1 MNSTHLSFCSSYS
14 THSHHY
20 SASFPWNDNKIIT
33 RFKNPKIRYNF
44 KIPDLIFVAISKILA
59 YLCFTCSSRRDCI
72 HTCTKQIST
81 LWPVR
86 ASTHCVFW
94 QNLLRQREGKIS
106 AIQTF
111 KTESFNRSFYLSI
124 IVMFEVNC
132 FLPTHVI
139 LLRIVEGGCESDV
152 YVMCIIASMKCLPNV
167 DR

>member
-1 MNSTHLSFCSSYS
+1 
-14 THSHHY
+14 
-20 SASFPWNDNKIIT
+20 
-33 RFKNPKIRYNF
+33 
-44 KIPDLIFVAISKILA
+44 
-59 YLCFTCSSRRDCI
+59 
-72 HTCTKQIST
+72 
-81 LWPVR
+81 
-86 ASTHCVFW
+86 
-94 QNLLRQREGKIS
+94 LLRQREGKIS